1 MLLLGYRT
9 AELILIDR
17 LLEPVIGN
25 ICACLPS
32 VNILLE
38 TLTAKKE
45 PANMPRSRLLVKWL
59 RHSFRS
65 VTASSLSFDFWSKSN
80 LGSKPGR
87 DEKSFRTQQDTSTR
101 KDEVD
106 PPRNECHIDVPILSL
121 PHPTTYPLPPL
132 SFTAC
137 GFAELGQ
144 ARSIRTSMTK
154 EEIRAFEKRE
164 HDEDD
169 VAPQNGNRKAK
180 SWDGVI
186 LDTVEDWNPAGLGTL
201 ESLHNQTTVRIK
213 WLGSASH

>member
-1 MLLLGYRT
+1 MK
-9 AELILIDR
+9 R

-32 VNILLE
+32 LNILLE
-38 TLTAKKE
+38 TLTAKKD
-45 PANMPRSRLLVKWL
+45 PVNIPRSRLFVKWL

-65 VTASSLSFDFWSKSN
+65 VTVSSLSFDFWSKSN
-80 LGSKPGR
+80 LESKPGR
-87 DEKSFRTQQDTSTR
+87 DEKSFRTQQVTSTGE
-101 KDEVD
+101 DECE
-106 PPRNECHIDVPILSL
+106 PPQNVRHLDVPILSM
-121 PHPTTYPLPPL
+121 PHAAAYRLPPL

-144 ARSIRTSMTK
+144 ARSVRTSMTK

-164 HDEDD
+164 HGEDEL
-169 VAPQNGNRKAK
+169 AIQTGSPKAK

-186 LDTVEDWNPAGLGTL
+186 LDRVEEWNPAGLGTL
-201 ESLHNQTTVRIK
+201 ESLHNRTTVRIK